1 MLPILAWHSLS
12 LSLSLSLSIYAC
24 SHNKYT
30 LSLSQAHTLFFAV
43 RACVCLFGA
52 NGVILRFITWDLNN
66 KMLLRLQ
73 TWLKKHGQP
82 RFDFFC
88 SASYFLFRKKESI
101 LRLKINHNFLLRDE
115 NWLDAIPIIGSK
127 SNLTLL
133 SFSCS
138 LSLTLSHTHMDA
150 LSLSLTLAY
159 THTHAHFLSIFYTNS
174 FLNCPSL
181 KYTRT

>member
-1 MLPILAWHSLS
+1 MLPIHAWPFSLS
-12 LSLSLSLSIYAC
+12 LSLSLSHI
-24 SHNKYT
+24 HMHT
-30 LSLSQAHTLFFAV
+30 LAQAHTLFFAV

-82 RFDFFC
+82 RFDFFS

-115 NWLDAIPIIGSK
+115 NWGHRPR
-127 SNLTLL
+127 
-133 SFSCS
+133 
-138 LSLTLSHTHMDA
+138 A
-150 LSLSLTLAY
+150 L
-159 THTHAHFLSIFYTNS
+159 
-174 FLNCPSL
+174 
-181 KYTRT
+181 K